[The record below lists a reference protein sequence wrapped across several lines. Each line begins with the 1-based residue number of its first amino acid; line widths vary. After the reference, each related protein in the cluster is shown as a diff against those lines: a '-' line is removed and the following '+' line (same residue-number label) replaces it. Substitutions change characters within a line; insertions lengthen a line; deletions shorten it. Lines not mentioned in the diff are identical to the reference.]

1 MSHTLICNWLG
12 LPADSWP
19 PDHYRLLGL
28 EPGEGDVALIEQRVD
43 QRLDAVRRY
52 QLMHPEQATEVMNRL
67 AQACMCLT
75 EPAAKRFYDEQLLGP
90 RPRAVPPPLPP
101 PPPVVPPP
109 LPHVVPPPLTQQPV
123 EALPGE
129 PRDPFA
135 WLGTPVANG
144 PGGALPE
151 PAPPAPKPAPPP
163 PVEVPKTDPA
173 REAAQSPMTRHGL
186 ATRRG
191 LYQRVL
197 QTRHLQRL
205 WHRMGK
211 YLDDPERRFSNN
223 DARELYKLVEEVESV
238 ADEFPLIGDPGQPG
252 HYILNL
258 GQFDRS
264 RTLRGLTHG
273 QRELLRTDWKSGL
286 TFLES
291 HRDFL
296 RAEIALFRRRGRFS
310 RLRHVLNAVFRDHPM
325 VAYLVLGGAFA
336 IAVALARTW

>member
-1 MSHTLICNWLG
+1 MSHTLIYTWLG

-19 PDHYRLLGL
+19 PDHYRLLDL
-28 EPGEGDVALIEQRVD
+28 EPGESDIALIEQRVN

-67 AQACMCLT
+67 AQAYMCLT
-75 EPAAKRFYDEQLLGP
+75 EATAKRCYDEQLLGT

-101 PPPVVPPP
+101 MPAVVPPP
-109 LPHVVPPPLTQQPV
+109 LPTVVEP
-123 EALPGE
+123 LPGE
-129 PRDPFA
+129 MRDPFA

-151 PAPPAPKPAPPP
+151 PEPAPKPVPPP
-163 PVEVPKTDPA
+163 PVEIPKADPA
-173 REAAQSPMTRHGL
+173 HEAAQSPATRHGL

-205 WHRMGK
+205 WHRMGR
-211 YLDDPERRFSNN
+211 YLDDPERRFSSI
-223 DARELYKLVEEVESV
+223 DARELYKLVEEVEAA
-238 ADEFPLIGDPGQPG
+238 ADDFPLIGDPGQPG
-252 HYILNL
+252 HYILTL

-264 RTLRGLTHG
+264 RTLRNLTHG

-296 RAEIALFRRRGRFS
+296 RDEIAHFRRRSRFS
-310 RLRHVLNAVFRDHPM
+310 GLRHVLNAAFRDYPM
-325 VAYLVLGGAFA
+325 VSYLILGGTLALA
-336 IAVALARTW
+336 IALVKTSIPYIREWF